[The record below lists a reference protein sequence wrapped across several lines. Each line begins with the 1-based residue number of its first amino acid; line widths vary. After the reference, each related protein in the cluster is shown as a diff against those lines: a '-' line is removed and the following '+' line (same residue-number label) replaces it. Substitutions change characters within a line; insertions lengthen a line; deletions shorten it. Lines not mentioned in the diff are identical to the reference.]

1 MNIRPLDE
9 RILIEPVEEEIK
21 KGSII
26 LPDSAKEKPVMAKVL
41 AVGTDEDLQ
50 KVIKVN
56 DKVIYGKYA
65 GDEVKVDDKRLLI
78 ISRSDVLAIVE

>member
-1 MNIRPLDE
+1 MKIKPLDD
-9 RILIEPVEEEIK
+9 RVLIEAMDEEVK

-26 LPDSAKEKPVMAKVL
+26 LPDSAKEKPVMGKVI
-41 AVGTDEDLQ
+41 AVGNDEELQ

-65 GDEVKVDDKRLLI
+65 GDEVKVDDKKFLI
-78 ISRSDVLAIVE
+78 ISRSDILATVE